1 MTSFPSSINH
11 IQGDWVGPSRW
22 NISTNQNLTD
32 NSIKHYDLY
41 DVPSNSTYPNNGIQ
55 FVLNGSATE
64 VHVEGTGD
72 LGVPTSV
79 AIGNV
84 YNSQTTVTIADGDT
98 VSFWASPTSRYFSMV
113 VTSSMLFSGG
123 GTSTEEILFP
133 SGSVAKGYQT
143 LSFTVNKSSPLTSSV
158 NLYRIFKDY
167 TFLRTINHSSS
178 TEDAVS
184 IEPNPGSGV
193 WRLWHDDT
201 ANLTLL
207 GSYTIGSNKKVSCNF
222 W

>member
-1 MTSFPSSINH
+1 MATVNEEISFVS
-11 IQGDWVGPSRW
+11 GDWSASYAYRVFSITGNVVELRLWHTGNAVWWGNHHSVQFDT
-22 NISTNQNLTD
+22 STGIWSD
-32 NSIKHYDLY
+32 PMPAE
-41 DVPSNSTYPNNGIQ
+41 VPNVFSSTFNGTRSASVTGYPTSLFG
-55 FVLNGSATE
+55 F
-64 VHVEGTGD
+64 GD
-72 LGVPTSV
+72 LSSST
-79 AIGNV
+79 AYWEI
-84 YNSQTTVTIADGDT
+84 TTP
-98 VSFWASPTSRYFSMV
+98 SWARQS
-113 VTSSMLFSGG
+113 SGG
-123 GTSTEEILFP
+123 GTGTEEILFP

-143 LSFTVNKSSPLTSSV
+143 LTFTVNKSSPLTSSV
-158 NLYRIFKDY
+158 NLYRIFKDH

-184 IEPNPGSGV
+184 IEPNPASGV